1 MKPFTIY
8 TSQFIIHNCGL
19 SALGNYAIEALEIA
33 LIREKY
39 PAEIEGLLKRY
50 PHKKSAVLPLMHLA
64 QHVYGYMSKEAMHE
78 VAEILD
84 LDPTHILSLAG
95 FYSLFYEEKVGK
107 YVLEICNDL
116 ACALCGAEEFVQMAC
131 DKLGTRVDETTED
144 GLFTVKTV
152 MCLAACDRAPMLQ
165 CNLKFHENLNEA
177 KFDQLITQLRREA
190 TAGSSEM
197 GVVERIS
204 AYAKQA

>member
-1 MKPFTIY
+1 M
-8 TSQFIIHNCGL
+8 
-19 SALGNYAIEALEIA
+19 
-33 LIREKY
+33 IREKY
-39 PAEIEGLLKRY
+39 AAEIEGLLKRY

-64 QHVYGYMSKEAMHE
+64 QHAYGYMSEEAMHE

-116 ACALCGAEEFVQMAC
+116 ACALQGADEFVRMAC
-131 DKLGTRVDETTED
+131 GKLGIGVEETTED
-144 GLFTVKTV
+144 GLFTIKTV

-165 CNLKFHENLNEA
+165 CNLKYHESLNEA
-177 KFDQLITQLRREA
+177 KFDQLIRQLRDEA
-190 TAGSSEM
+190 AYGSTEPA
-197 GVVERIS
+197 VVEKIS
-204 AYAKQA
+204 AYARQA